1 MRCAFGAGSWS
12 APNRATVTWG
22 GTNGTTPTGM
32 TADPDGP
39 AWLYPRPEWSA
50 PERRPG
56 WLLFSPVP
64 KGLAVRAVVQ
74 NWLPGGSTMT
84 GEPGATRAPRPLAD
98 EGARGQDVFGL
109 GERERDALL
118 AWVGENLTL
127 VRRSASGQR
136 ILYWSLGITFAVGL
150 AAHVGGFLLKSSAT
164 TKPLLLVADLLYA
177 LGGVLWTGVVLVMFI
192 QIYPEAQSVSTSGP
206 SMPTRRRWAL
216 RPEPEAA
223 RPRTRRAP
231 GKRWPYTG
239 NWPRRTPTDTAPT
252 SPHRSEFWPIPW
264 ICSAAAATDR
274 RPGPRQPPSLAG
286 HQVPNLPTSRPGNSH

>member
-1 MRCAFGAGSWS
+1 
-12 APNRATVTWG
+12 
-22 GTNGTTPTGM
+22 
-32 TADPDGP
+32 
-39 AWLYPRPEWSA
+39 
-50 PERRPG
+50 
-56 WLLFSPVP
+56 
-64 KGLAVRAVVQ
+64 
-74 NWLPGGSTMT
+74 MT

-192 QIYPEAQSVSTSGP
+192 QIYPEAQKRQYKRALDAYEATVGAQARAGSGQVP
-206 SMPTRRRWAL
+206 DPASAREAVAMYRELAQADPDRYRPRPRRIARSSGRFPGSARSRRRRIGGPVRDG
-216 RPEPEAA
+216 RPHWRATRYRIC
-223 RPRTRRAP
+223 RPADPVTLISRADSLQVLQVVSGQP
-231 GKRWPYTG
+231 
-239 NWPRRTPTDTAPT
+239 
-252 SPHRSEFWPIPW
+252 
-264 ICSAAAATDR
+264 SA
-274 RPGPRQPPSLAG
+274 
-286 HQVPNLPTSRPGNSH
+286 

>member
-1 MRCAFGAGSWS
+1 
-12 APNRATVTWG
+12 
-22 GTNGTTPTGM
+22 
-32 TADPDGP
+32 
-39 AWLYPRPEWSA
+39 
-50 PERRPG
+50 
-56 WLLFSPVP
+56 
-64 KGLAVRAVVQ
+64 
-74 NWLPGGSTMT
+74 MT

-192 QIYPEAQSVSTSGP
+192 QIYPEAQKRQYKRALDAYEATVGAQARAGSGQAP
-206 SMPTRRRWAL
+206 DPASAREAVAIYRELAQADPDRYRPDLAASLGVLADSLDLLGRGGDGSAARSEAAALTGGPPGTESADQPTR
-216 RPEPEAA
+216 
-223 RPRTRRAP
+223 
-231 GKRWPYTG
+231 
-239 NWPRRTPTDTAPT
+239 
-252 SPHRSEFWPIPW
+252 
-264 ICSAAAATDR
+264 
-274 RPGPRQPPSLAG
+274 
-286 HQVPNLPTSRPGNSH
+286 

>member
-1 MRCAFGAGSWS
+1 
-12 APNRATVTWG
+12 
-22 GTNGTTPTGM
+22 
-32 TADPDGP
+32 
-39 AWLYPRPEWSA
+39 
-50 PERRPG
+50 
-56 WLLFSPVP
+56 
-64 KGLAVRAVVQ
+64 
-74 NWLPGGSTMT
+74 MT
-84 GEPGATRAPRPLAD
+84 GEPGATQAPRPLAD

-109 GERERDALL
+109 GERDVAPT

-150 AAHVGGFLLKSSAT
+150 AAHVGGSSKSSAT
-164 TKPLLLVADLLYA
+164 TRPLLLVADLLYA
-177 LGGVLWTGVVLVMFI
+177 LGGVLWTGVVLVVFI
-192 QIYPEAQSVSTSGP
+192 QIYPEAQKRQY
-206 SMPTRRRWAL
+206 MRAL
-216 RPEPEAA
+216 DAYEATVGAQA
-223 RPRTRRAP
+223 RAGSDQVPDPASAR
-231 GKRWPYTG
+231 KRWPCTG